1 MNPVKMTVVLAHKHH
16 LFLIGF
22 FGLYVD
28 CFVWGQKNNTL
39 IFTKEN
45 TIRNCTCP
53 DDIGNS
59 DCDYSLAN
67 LICNC
72 KTVLPYTIDKTYY
85 NNLTIWFT
93 DTAMLGMLLNFTAV
107 YDLKLSLCGSIPL
120 STEYLTIWGL
130 RQLQIKMELN
140 GQLQEHSLT
149 IFSSYDNEVQD
160 KLEVQYKGRQII
172 TYISVL
178 YTSLFNSYTPLKSYS
193 VENISNIT
201 DHFPSLPYSDN
212 FLTTNNKSYVITFIY

>member
-1 MNPVKMTVVLAHKHH
+1 MNPVKMTVARKHH

-22 FGLYVD
+22 FGFCVD
-28 CFVWGQKNNTL
+28 SFVWGQKNNTL

-53 DDIGNS
+53 DDIGDN
-59 DCDYSLAN
+59 DCEYSLAN

-72 KTVLPYTIDKTYY
+72 KTVLPNTIDKTYY

-93 DTAMLGMLLNFTAV
+93 NTAMLGMLLNFTAV
-107 YDLKLSLCGSIPL
+107 HDLKLSLCGSVPL

-130 RQLQIKMELN
+130 RRLQIKRDHN
-140 GQLQEHSLT
+140 GQLQEQSLT
-149 IFSSYDNEVQD
+149 IFSSYDNNMQD
-160 KLEVQYKGRQII
+160 KLKVHCKGREII
-172 TYISVL
+172 IYISVL
-178 YTSLFNSYTPLKSYS
+178 HTSLFNSYSPLKSYS

-212 FLTTNNKSYVITFIY
+212 FFTTNNKRYVITFIY